1 MINDF
6 NNLYEFSDC
15 RFDGKKG
22 KLWRNNELVLLSP
35 KASELL
41 NLLLERNGG
50 FVSKEEIFENVWK
63 DTFVEDGVLTQN
75 IYTLR
80 KVLGNDADGKPIIEN
95 KTRLGYRV
103 TAPIV
108 LKETEFLKEREM
120 GRKGD
125 GEKRRI
131 RDSKKS
137 PFLPFSRSPLLI
149 FAIASITVAVA
160 AFFAYRY
167 FFPETVITTS
177 RLEKIHIQKIT
188 DTANIVFPTI
198 SPDGNFAAYKK
209 GGENI
214 YIKDLNTS
222 TETKLN
228 VTSLERVGFMQFSAD
243 GNFLYLKNR
252 ASYFIPSDILKVSRY
267 GGEAKKIAENVWS
280 WFSISPDEKQIAFTR
295 SFPNENRNVLTI
307 KNLENDVET
316 EIFTAESPTTIRLG
330 SYPAWSPDGA
340 KIAFVIEGANQ
351 IFDKITIYDLK
362 TKQTEDLS
370 FKNFNYVEQVLW
382 LTKKNTLLVTAN
394 EGKLYQ
400 LWEISVSGK
409 KLTRITNDLNNYLSP
424 MLSADGKK
432 LLTTQNNFFTNLWTL
447 ENENPNAEKQL
458 TFGISNRDGFYGI
471 DYFPSGEIVYTSN
484 EGESGDGNLW
494 RINPATGERR
504 QLTDKAG
511 KRNENPAVSPDGK
524 FIYFTSNRSGELT
537 IWQIEASGENPKQ
550 ITAGENSNDAF
561 PQISPDGAWLYFIR
575 KTAKTSAVFRKSLT
589 ENREEQLT
597 DSEKF
602 APTNFLALSPDG
614 KYLGFHNLTEKIQ
627 ADNPQQV
634 HQVAVVETENS
645 QNVKIFNI
653 GGRIPHIF
661 WTADSNSFDYLLP
674 KDNREEIMRQSFTEE
689 KPPQILRSFPK
700 ERLFI
705 ISHSPDNNTFTI
717 SRGRLQNDA
726 VLLTNFE

>member
-1 MINDF
+1 MTNEF
-6 NNLYEFSDC
+6 NNLYEFADC
-15 RFDGKKG
+15 RFDGKRG
-22 KLWRNNELVLLSP
+22 KLWKNGELILLSP

-41 NLLLERNGG
+41 NLLLERNGE
-50 FVSKEEIFENVWK
+50 FVSKEEIFEKVWT

-80 KVLGNDADGKPIIEN
+80 KALGKNGDDEPLIEN
-95 KTRLGYRV
+95 KTRLGYRLTV
-103 TAPIV
+103 PISV
-108 LKETEFLKEREM
+108 N
-120 GRKGD
+120 
-125 GEKRRI
+125 EKI
-131 RDSKKS
+131 GKAQKVEKANVKN
-137 PFLPFSRSPLLI
+137 LPFSFSHLLI
-149 FAIASITVAVA
+149 FSIALLLTTIGV
-160 AFFAYRY
+160 FFAYRY
-167 FFPETVITTS
+167 FSPETVITTS

-188 DTANIVFPTI
+188 DTADIFFPTI

-209 GGENI
+209 RGGENI

-222 TETKLN
+222 AETKLN
-228 VTSLERVGFMQFSAD
+228 VTRLERVGFMRFSAD
-243 GNFLYLKNR
+243 GNFLYVKNR

-267 GGEAKKIAENVWS
+267 GGEAKKIAANVWS

-351 IFDKITIYDLK
+351 MFDKITIYDLK
-362 TKQTEDLS
+362 TKRTEDLS

-394 EGKLYQ
+394 EGKLFQ

-458 TFGISNRDGFYGI
+458 TFGISNRDGYYGI
-471 DYFPSGEIVYTSN
+471 DYFPNGEIVYTSN
-484 EGESGDGNLW
+484 EGESGEQNIW
-494 RINPATGERR
+494 RINPNSGERR
-504 QLTDKAG
+504 QLTQNTG
-511 KRNENPAVSPDGK
+511 KRNENPVVSPDGK
-524 FIYFTSNRSGELT
+524 LIYFTSNRTEKSA
-537 IWQIEASGENPKQ
+537 IWQIEENGENPKQ
-550 ITAGENSNDAF
+550 ITFAENSNDAF
-561 PQISPDGAWLYFIR
+561 PQLSSDGNALYFIR
-575 KTAKTSAVFRKSLT
+575 KTGKTSAVFRKLLA
-589 ENREEQLT
+589 ENREEQVTET
-597 DSEKF
+597 DKY
-602 APTNFLALSPDG
+602 APANFLALSPDG
-614 KYLGFHNLTEKIQ
+614 KFIGFHNLTEKIQ
-627 ADNPQQV
+627 SADAKTV
-634 HQVAVVETENS
+634 HQVAVIEMENPNNS
-645 QNVKIFNI
+645 KFFNI
-653 GGRIPHIF
+653 DGAIPQIF
-661 WTADSNSFDYLLP
+661 WTADSNSFDYLSP
-674 KDNREEIMRQSFTEE
+674 NDNREEIMRQSFTEE